1 MRFIDANIILRYL
14 VEARTEPDR
23 ARQEGCTLLFQR
35 VKAADERITTSE
47 AVLAEVLFVLTSPR
61 QYRLGHGE
69 AAGRLRPLFTL
80 PNLHL
85 PRKRVY
91 LRALELY
98 AANPDLDFPDVL
110 SVAYMERDGI
120 EEIYS
125 YDTDF
130 DRFTQIER
138 REPE

>member
-23 ARQEGCTLLFQR
+23 ARQEACTLLFQR
-35 VKAADERITTSE
+35 VKAADEKITTCE
-47 AVLAEVLFVLTSPR
+47 AVLAEILFVLTSPR
-61 QYRLGHGE
+61 QYQLSHEE
-69 AAGRLRPLFTL
+69 AAGRLRPLFAL
-80 PNLHL
+80 PNLQL

-98 AANPDLDFPDVL
+98 ALNPDLDFPDVL

-125 YDTDF
+125 YGTDF
-130 DRFTQIER
+130 DRFQQIER